1 MAGLDGYERATVER
15 ARQTLAES
23 EAMAVG
29 GMSDRDL
36 CRQIGRLEVAA
47 ADLLRIIDSLTEDAS

>member
-1 MAGLDGYERATVER
+1 MAGLDGYEQRVVAR
-15 ARQTLAES
+15 ARQALAES

-36 CRQIGRLEVAA
+36 CRQIGRLEVTV
-47 ADLLRIIDSLTEDAS
+47 ADLLRIIDSLTEATS